1 MDNIPEWA
9 LVNWIQPGV
18 LQSRVWVYHENI
30 LQTIAQP
37 YEQNPGS
44 IITYAGNI
52 AAGVNATQGPHY
64 HLINDAIW
72 QWLTKDSGGP
82 FRRKEGYDY
91 LKKLYEGQSLQELT
105 ALFEESS
112 TGSDTE
118 GIATD
123 GEGKEAVALSD
134 KLNIKF

>member
-1 MDNIPEWA
+1 MEED
-9 LVNWIQPGV
+9 
-18 LQSRVWVYHENI
+18 
-30 LQTIAQP
+30 
-37 YEQNPGS
+37 
-44 IITYAGNI
+44 
-52 AAGVNATQGPHY
+52 AAGENETPGPHY
-64 HLINDAIW
+64 NLINDAIW

-134 KLNIKF
+134 NLNIKF